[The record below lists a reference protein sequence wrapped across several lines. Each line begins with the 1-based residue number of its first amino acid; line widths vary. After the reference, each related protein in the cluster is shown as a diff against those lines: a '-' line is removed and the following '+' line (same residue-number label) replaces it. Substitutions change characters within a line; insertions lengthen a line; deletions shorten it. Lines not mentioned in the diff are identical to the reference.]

1 MANVN
6 SIVFQVFCE
15 QSTFNKIKNHF
26 KKHGKA
32 YSALGGIIATPY
44 AVSKVSRISA
54 QRTTNPKTK
63 KSLSDFANT
72 VDKFKLIKRGEK
84 DV

>member
-32 YSALGGIIATPY
+32 YTSLGGIVVTPY
-44 AVSKVSRISA
+44 VVSKVSRVSA

-63 KSLSDFANT
+63 KSLSDLANT
-72 VDKFKLIKRGEK
+72 VDKFKLIKRGK
-84 DV
+84 KNV

>member
-6 SIVFQVFCE
+6 NIVFQVFCE
-15 QSTFNKIKNHF
+15 QNTFNKIKNHF

-32 YSALGGIIATPY
+32 YTSLGGIVVTPY
-44 AVSKVSRISA
+44 VVSKLSKVSA

-63 KSLSDFANT
+63 EFLNGFADT
-72 VDKFKLIKRGEK
+72 VDKFKLIKRK
-84 DV
+84 K